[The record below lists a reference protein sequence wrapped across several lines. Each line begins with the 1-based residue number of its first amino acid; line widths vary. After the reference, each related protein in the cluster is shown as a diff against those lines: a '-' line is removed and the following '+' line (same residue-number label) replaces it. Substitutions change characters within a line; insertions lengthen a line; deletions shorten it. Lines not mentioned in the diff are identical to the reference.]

1 MASYLGERLPAFN
14 IIGGSGLRARVR
26 GQSREGRKGSLTIR
40 AVLRGRRVGRR
51 YSHAHPPEVF
61 STPLRQSHIMA
72 QVKFGCWQVGEMEFA
87 FYTLDKAHIAEVAQ
101 FR

>member
-1 MASYLGERLPAFN
+1 MWER
-14 IIGGSGLRARVR
+14 GSVNLFPSVDLRARVR
-26 GQSREGRKGSLTIR
+26 GQFRGGRKGSLTIR

-51 YSHAHPPEVF
+51 YGHAHAPEVF

-72 QVKFGCWQVGEMEFA
+72 QVKFGSWQVGEMEFV
-87 FYTLDKAHIAEVAQ
+87 FYTLDKTHIAEVAQ